1 MLIPLGILASS
12 GGAAGSYELIET
24 VSLSSGQSSVTF
36 SSLDTYNTTYQHLQV
51 RASARMSV
59 ASNGTTGNLRLNGDT
74 GANYARHYLQGTGSA
89 VQSDAVTSNSYMYN
103 LYAINAANDVSNSFT
118 AIVVDI
124 LDPFETTKNTTVRAL
139 SGVPGNE
146 NRIRLGSGLWM
157 NTASVTSITFISDQ
171 GGTSLTFVEEG
182 GANFVQYSRFSLY
195 GIKGA

>member
-1 MLIPLGILASS
+1 MLIPLGILAVA
-12 GGAAGSYELIET
+12 GAVTPTAAGDYDLLTSTTLGT
-24 VSLSSGQSSVTF
+24 ATASVTF
-36 SSLDTYNTTYQHLQV
+36 DTSTFTEYKHFQI

-103 LYAINAANDVSNSFT
+103 IYAINGSSDVANSFT

-124 LDPFETTKNTTVRAL
+124 LDAFATKNKTVRAM

-157 NTASVTSITFISDQ
+157 NTASLTSVTFISDQ
-171 GGTSLTFVEEG
+171 GG
-182 GANFVQYSRFSLY
+182 NFVVGSRFALY
-195 GIKGA
+195 GLRG